1 MPFVKKTTMITNV
14 SWVTLSVN
22 TARAMTMVGI
32 MQMVMMTTTVMMID
46 VLILLRIATDL
57 YIR

>member
-1 MPFVKKTTMITNV
+1 MPFVTKTTMITNV
-14 SWVTLSVN
+14 SWMTLSVN
-22 TARAMTMVGI
+22 TALAVTVVGI